1 MSLKK
6 KDANVAASGE
16 KKILTAEDF
25 MSKEELKAQ
34 KKAIKARNKRVRAQR
49 AGRHARS
56 TGGNIAIFIILVAFG
71 AFFMLPFFFTIMQ
84 AFKPAEELFR
94 YPPRLIPRNPT
105 IDNFIV
111 LGQLTNSLW
120 VPLSRYI
127 TNSVLVSVLG
137 TGLHVIVASMGA
149 FVLSKYKFPGSTT
162 FFTIIVYSLLFTGS
176 VTAMPSFIVMNKLH
190 LINTPLAIIIP
201 AVGGSFGL
209 FLMKQF
215 MEQIHPSII
224 ESATIDGAGTF
235 KIFTSIV
242 MPSVKPAWLTLI
254 IFTFQSLWNSTGG
267 TYIYDEAWKMLPT
280 VLSQITA
287 SGIARSGAAAAA
299 SVIMIIPPLLV
310 FILTQSNV
318 IETMAYSGIKE

>member
-1 MSLKK
+1 MAKK
-6 KDANVAASGE
+6 QKTVQSPTQE
-16 KKILTAEDF
+16 KRILTAQDF
-25 MSKEELKAQ
+25 MSKEELKAH
-34 KKAIKARNKRVRAQR
+34 KKAIKARNRRVKAKR

-56 TGGNIAIFIILVAFG
+56 RGGNIAIFIMLCAVG
-71 AFFMLPFFFTIMQ
+71 AFFMLPFVYTLMQ
-84 AFKPAEELFR
+84 SFKPAEELFR

-105 IDNFIV
+105 MDNFVV

-127 TNSVLVSVLG
+127 TNSVMVSVLG

-149 FVLSKYKFPGSTT
+149 FVLAKYKFPGSKT
-162 FFTIIVYSLLFTGS
+162 FFSIIVNSLLFNGAVLS
-176 VTAMPSFIVMNKLH
+176 MPSFIVMNKLN

-201 AVGGSFGL
+201 AIGGSFGL

-235 KIFTSIV
+235 KIFTSII

-254 IFTFQSLWNSTGG
+254 IFTFQGLWNSTGG
-267 TYIYDEAWKMLPT
+267 TYIYDESWKMLPT

-287 SGIARSGAAAAA
+287 SGLARSGAAAAA
-299 SVIMIIPPLLV
+299 AVIMLIPPLLV

-318 IETMAYSGIKE
+318 IETMAHSGIKE